1 MSDTEAILTALR
13 SRYLAY
19 REKVEEVE
27 RSSKPAAGLLGLKG
41 GVKDDPCHD
50 AFAEDLR
57 VLLADFAAAE
67 PDSAAVSRVLR
78 FMFRYPLENPKPSC
92 AYWMLLAVQTL
103 AQDLIELLTPED
115 AAALA
120 AEYKRDYPRRMR
132 FPAQEQLLKKLKR
145 RAG

>member
-1 MSDTEAILTALR
+1 MHATEEFPAILR

-19 REKVEEVE
+19 REKVAEVE
-27 RSSKPAAGLLGLKG
+27 RSSKPTAGLLGLGG

-50 AFAEDLR
+50 IFAEDLR
-57 VLLADFAAAE
+57 VLLAGFAAAE

-78 FMFRYPLENPKPSC
+78 FMFREPLENPEPLC
-92 AYWMLLAVQTL
+92 VYWMLLAVQGL
-103 AQDLIELLTPED
+103 AQDLVELLTPED

-120 AEYKRDYPRRMR
+120 AEYKRDYPRRKR